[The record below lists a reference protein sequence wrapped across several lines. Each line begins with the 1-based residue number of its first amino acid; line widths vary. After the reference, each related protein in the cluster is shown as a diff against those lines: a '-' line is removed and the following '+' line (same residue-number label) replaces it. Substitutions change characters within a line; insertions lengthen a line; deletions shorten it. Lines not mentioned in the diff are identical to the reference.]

1 MKTLFVNIIF
11 FVIMTSFSNLTYSQ
25 SDIEKEKEA
34 LKQVDIEFSN
44 LSMEKGMN
52 FAFLRYAAYDGV
64 LLRPKS
70 YPIEGIEKIK
80 ETLGDTDTSFT
91 LTWSPLFTAVSESLE
106 LGYTYGIYELT
117 IKSTEAN
124 PQVHK
129 GTYLTIW
136 KKDKYGKWK
145 FVLDT
150 GNAGLGEKK

>member
-1 MKTLFVNIIF
+1 MKIHYTKIIF
-11 FVIMTSFSNLTYSQ
+11 IIIMTSFSNLAYSQ

-44 LSMEKGMN
+44 LSLEKGMN
-52 FAFLRYAAYDGV
+52 FAFLNYAADGGV

-80 ETLGDTDTSFT
+80 ESLGDSDTSFT
-91 LTWSPLFTAVSESLE
+91 LTWSPLFADISESLE

-117 IKSTEAN
+117 IKSSEAN

-136 KKDKYGKWK
+136 KKDKDGKWK

-150 GNAGLGEKK
+150 GNAGLGEK

>member
-1 MKTLFVNIIF
+1 MNKLFANIIF
-11 FVIMTSFSNLTYSQ
+11 IVIMTSFSYSTYPQ

-52 FAFLRYAAYDGV
+52 FAFMSFAAHDGV

-70 YPIEGIEKIK
+70 YPIEGIDKIK
-80 ETLGDTDTSFT
+80 ESLGDSDTSFT
-91 LTWSPLFTAVSESLE
+91 LTWSPLFAAVSESLE

-117 IKSTEAN
+117 IKSKEAN

-136 KKDKYGKWK
+136 KKDKYGNWK

-150 GNAGLGEKK
+150 GNSGLGEK

>member
-1 MKTLFVNIIF
+1 MKALYTKIIF
-11 FVIMTSFSNLTYSQ
+11 IIIMTSFSNSAYTQ

-44 LSMEKGMN
+44 LSLEKGMN
-52 FAFLRYAAYDGV
+52 FAFLSYAANDGV

-80 ETLGDTDTSFT
+80 ESLGENDTSFT
-91 LTWSPLFTAVSESLE
+91 LTWEPLFADISESLE

-136 KKDKYGKWK
+136 KKDKDGKWK

-150 GNAGLGEKK
+150 GNAGLGEK

>member
-1 MKTLFVNIIF
+1 MNKLFTNIIIVF
-11 FVIMTSFSNLTYSQ
+11 IMTSFSNLAYPQ

-44 LSMEKGMN
+44 LSLEKGMN
-52 FAFLRYAAYDGV
+52 FAFLSYAAHDGV

-70 YPIEGIEKIK
+70 YPIEGIDKIK

-91 LTWSPLFTAVSESLE
+91 LAWNPLFAAVSESLD

-136 KKDKYGKWK
+136 KKDKYGNWK

-150 GNAGLGEKK
+150 GNAGLGEK

>member
-1 MKTLFVNIIF
+1 MNKLFTNIIIVF
-11 FVIMTSFSNLTYSQ
+11 IMTSFSNLTFPQ

-34 LKQVDIEFSN
+34 LKQVDTEFSN

-52 FAFLRYAAYDGV
+52 FAFLSYAAHDGV

-70 YPIEGIEKIK
+70 YPIEGIDKIK
-80 ETLGDTDTSFT
+80 ESLEDSDTSFT
-91 LTWSPLFTAVSESLE
+91 LTWSPLFAAVSESRD

-117 IKSTEAN
+117 IKSKEEN

-136 KKDKYGKWK
+136 KKDKYGNWK

-150 GNAGLGEKK
+150 GNAGLGEK

>member
-1 MKTLFVNIIF
+1 MDKLFINITIIL
-11 FVIMTSFSNLTYSQ
+11 IMTSFSNSAYPQ
-25 SDIEKEKEA
+25 SDIEREKEA

-44 LSMEKGMN
+44 LSLEKGMN
-52 FAFLRYAAYDGV
+52 YAFLSYAAHDGV

-70 YPIEGIEKIK
+70 YPIEGIDKIK
-80 ETLGDTDTSFT
+80 ESLEDSDTSFT
-91 LTWSPLFTAVSESLE
+91 LTWSPLFAAVSESLE

-117 IKSTEAN
+117 IKSSDAN

-136 KKDKYGKWK
+136 KKDKYGNWK

-150 GNAGLGEKK
+150 GNAGLGEK